1 MNKFYLILES
11 GAMFEGHSPQKKIL
25 ESAGEVVFNT
35 SHSGYEEIATDPS
48 YMNQIVVLTAS
59 MQGNYG
65 VSKTFWESNRIWIEG
80 FICTE
85 VQNSQ
90 RESSWLDL
98 LSEHRVP
105 LLSGVDTRQL
115 VMHLRSHGST
125 WGAIV
130 NSEPSGSTLEM
141 KAKAKQMIQAK
152 KDQPG
157 DWVFAASRKEVQ
169 TLSGEVP
176 FGPKIGIIDFGAK
189 ENIIREIRQR
199 SSQCI
204 LFPARTSAPT
214 ILNSDLHGLVLS
226 NGPGDPALVE
236 VAPQTIRE
244 IAGKLPM
251 FGICMGHQ
259 VLCLALGAKTYK
271 LKFGHRGANHP
282 IDDRILNKIYV
293 SSQNHGYAVD
303 PKTLPGDLKVTQTNL
318 NDQTVAGV
326 FSEKLNILGIQYHPE
341 SCPGPHD
348 AKGLFD
354 YFINKMVME
363 KTNVS
368 TI

>member
-11 GAMFEGHSPQKKIL
+11 GEMFEGTSPQKTIL

-48 YMNQIVVLTAS
+48 YMNQIVVLTAA

-65 VSKTFWESNRIWIEG
+65 VSDSFWESNRIWIEG

-85 VQNSQ
+85 VQWSKRDSTWTDRLAQ
-90 RESSWLDL
+90 YQ
-98 LSEHRVP
+98 VP
-105 LLSGVDTRQL
+105 LLSHVDTRQL

-125 WGAIV
+125 WGAIIQA
-130 NSEPSGSTLEM
+130 GAMTEM
-141 KAKAKQMIQAK
+141 KAKAQKLIQLK

-157 DWVFAASRKEVQ
+157 DWVFAASRKEIQ
-169 TLSGEVP
+169 TIQGEIP
-176 FGPKIGIIDFGAK
+176 LGPKIGIMDFGTK
-189 ENIIREIRQR
+189 ENIIREVRQR
-199 SSQCI
+199 SSQCVV
-204 LFPARTSAPT
+204 FPARTSAQT
-214 ILNSDLHGLVLS
+214 ILNSGLQGLVLS
-226 NGPGDPALVE
+226 NGPGDPSLVE
-236 VAPQTIRE
+236 IAPKTVRE
-244 IAGKLPM
+244 IAGQLPV

-282 IDDRILNKIYV
+282 IDDRLLNKIYV

-303 PKTLPGDLKVTQTNL
+303 PKTLPGDLNVTQTNL

-326 FSEKLNILGIQYHPE
+326 YSEKLNILGIQYHPE

-354 YFINKMVME
+354 YFINKMVSE
-363 KTNVS
+363 KIHVS
-368 TI
+368 TF